1 MTVKTKIIVS
11 TFALA
16 AVLTTSGLVA
26 NAQKSETR
34 PGWGYGD
41 TNHVHTGPP
50 GQSVRP
56 LPNGS
61 QRYKHTFNGGGG
73 TFNVSMTEREIDYTT
88 PSGGDLICKPN
99 DIVVA
104 HLGTMG
110 TLTEADLLEAAR
122 NCQPNIFTLPH
133 LVQAMREGK
142 IFFGGSMLTLNP
154 VTETPGGDDGDGEE
168 TPSYSPKITP
178 SSATMAPGST
188 IDFKGTNFA
197 HEEDVTVKRDG
208 TTVGSAHADGGGNFT
223 TGSMTVPST
232 PGTYT
237 YTFTGETSATAVTS
251 TITVS

>member
-1 MTVKTKIIVS
+1 MNIQKLKQNLKKAYPS
-11 TFALA
+11 L
-16 AVLTTSGLVA
+16 LVA
-26 NAQKSETR
+26 LPLLTVAAFGSANGDYFANLASA
-34 PGWGYGD
+34 GYG
-41 TNHVHTGPP
+41 
-50 GQSVRP
+50 GQDST
-56 LPNGS
+56 
-61 QRYKHTFNGGGG
+61 YKHTFNGGGG

-104 HLGTMG
+104 NLGTMG